1 VGVDST
7 RAMAVK
13 LSYLEYGSGPA
24 LIILHGLFG
33 SGRNWN
39 TVAKALATTHKVYT
53 LDLRNHGSS
62 PWAEAMSY
70 YDLAEDVHG
79 FIEERR
85 LAPVAVLGHSMG
97 GKTAM
102 VLALEHGHLVDRLIV
117 VDIVPVVYGSDLE
130 YYLKAMQDVTLTGL
144 KRRDEVEAQLRGK
157 IEDAGIRLFLMQNL
171 VYRDE
176 HFEWR
181 INLPAL
187 ASNMGQLISFPGAAT
202 TRVYN
207 GKALFISGGLSNYVR
222 PENHE
227 LIYRMFPKA
236 EFAVIT
242 GAGHWVH
249 ADQPERLVSR
259 VKEFLRRAE
268 PAS

>member
-1 VGVDST
+1 MPSPRPS
-7 RAMAVK
+7 RAMSLNLA
-13 LSYLEYGSGPA
+13 SLEPHISRQQIHPA
-24 LIILHGLFG
+24 
-33 SGRNWN
+33 R
-39 TVAKALATTHKVYT
+39 
-53 LDLRNHGSS
+53 
-62 PWAEAMSY
+62 
-70 YDLAEDVHG
+70 
-79 FIEERR
+79 
-85 LAPVAVLGHSMG
+85 AP
-97 GKTAM
+97 
-102 VLALEHGHLVDRLIV
+102 E
-117 VDIVPVVYGSDLE
+117 
-130 YYLKAMQDVTLTGL
+130 
-144 KRRDEVEAQLRGK
+144 QL
-157 IEDAGIRLFLMQNL
+157 LFLMQNL

-207 GKALFISGGLSNYVR
+207 GKAMFISGGLSNYVQ

-259 VKEFLRRAE
+259 VKEFL
-268 PAS
+268 